1 LNVGVVVVVPA
12 LLLLAVLDARTHGHG
27 AMPVL
32 MKTLLSR
39 QFIISS
45 AEFIANKKA
54 AQAGEE
60 ARAI

>member
-1 LNVGVVVVVPA
+1 
-12 LLLLAVLDARTHGHG
+12 
-27 AMPVL
+27 